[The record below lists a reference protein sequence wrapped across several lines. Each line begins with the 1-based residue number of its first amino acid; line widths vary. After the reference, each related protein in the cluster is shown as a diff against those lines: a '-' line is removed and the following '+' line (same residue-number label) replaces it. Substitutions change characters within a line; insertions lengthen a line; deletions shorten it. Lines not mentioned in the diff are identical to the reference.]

1 MLFRSGRTDVGRRR
15 VRITAGQR
23 GFAVIPRRWCVER
36 TLAWLTAHRCLA
48 RDYERDP
55 TTSEAMIRSAVIHTM
70 TSRIARGEPTTRQQC
85 WHWPDE

>member
-1 MLFRSGRTDVGRRR
+1 MTAKRSRAPSARRAQTRRPVRFRRHSTPLARRTH
-15 VRITAGQR
+15 
-23 GFAVIPRRWCVER
+23 
-36 TLAWLTAHRCLA
+36 LACLTAHGRLA

-55 TTSEAMIRSAVIHTM
+55 TTPEAMIRSAVIHTM